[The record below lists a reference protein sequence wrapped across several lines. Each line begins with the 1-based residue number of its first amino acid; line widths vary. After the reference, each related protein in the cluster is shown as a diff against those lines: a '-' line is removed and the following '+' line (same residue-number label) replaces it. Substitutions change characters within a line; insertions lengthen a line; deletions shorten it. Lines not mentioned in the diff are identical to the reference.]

1 MKSGRAPTGP
11 AAGPIRLTPL
21 DQAGLGA
28 GAACYTAEM
37 THAHDASPLPDAL
50 TADTSTRDLLE
61 GLAACHRLGHA
72 AAMAQARGE
81 LEALADDL
89 ATGDGR
95 AREVPLLREGQSI
108 RLREFFGGMDAA
120 QARRFVDELFVDLVP
135 HLARQA
141 GLFRHAREGKTDS
154 GAKVR
159 VSPLGR
165 LVAEVARGLPE
176 DLLDRAV
183 HTQARNLTWKDDA
196 ARTIDSEMEIVVV
209 EGSLPG
215 KGGMGF

>member
-1 MKSGRAPTGP
+1 
-11 AAGPIRLTPL
+11 
-21 DQAGLGA
+21 
-28 GAACYTAEM
+28 M

-81 LEALADDL
+81 LESLADDL
-89 ATGDGR
+89 ATSDGR
-95 AREVPLLREGQSI
+95 AREVPLLREGQ
-108 RLREFFGGMDAA
+108 
-120 QARRFVDELFVDLVP
+120 
-135 HLARQA
+135 
-141 GLFRHAREGKTDS
+141 TDS

-165 LVAEVARGLPE
+165 LVAEAARGLPE
-176 DLLDRAV
+176 DLLDRSV

-196 ARTIDSEMEIVVV
+196 ARTIDSEEEIVVV